1 MGGRLGRVG
10 PYALLERLG
19 RGGMGEVY
27 LAATKR
33 GEQVALKMLRD
44 AIEGDAD
51 ARLRLDREVRALRRV
66 ESPYVAR
73 VLDADLSG
81 DRPYLVMEH
90 IAGDT
95 LLNAVK
101 RDGPLPEVEVIRLAR
116 GLATA
121 LAIIHAAGIVH
132 RDLKPANVL
141 IGDEGPVLID
151 FGIAQVL
158 DATRMTQTGTFLGTP
173 GYAAPELFAGEQV
186 GEPADLHAWAATVA
200 FAATGRPTFGGGSAE
215 SQMYAIL
222 HGKADLKDVPPALLP
237 QIRAALNRDPAKR
250 PTAAILA
257 DRMTR
262 LARAAEEHDAREKES
277 EGEPSRRPRGR
288 ENAGAD
294 DRDTDGGRRNREN
307 RGSAP
312 ESRRA
317 RESAPDSADGGRRG
331 WNSSSAG
338 TPDDGRGGRDT
349 GGAGAADGA
358 RRTRDTGGTGSAD
371 GGRRARDGGGVG
383 AADGAR
389 RARDAGGTG
398 SAEGGRRARDGGGV
412 SAPDG
417 ARRTRDSGSADSGW
431 RAPDDAGS
439 SAAES
444 GRRSRDAAAA
454 GSAEGGRRARETT
467 SAASTD
473 AGQRARDAGGV
484 GTAESGRRTR
494 DTAAPGSAD
503 SNRRTRESGSAES
516 RRTRDSGSADGGR
529 RAADSG
535 ASPVESRRAKDKG
548 GREEAE
554 SRLGA
559 EAVVQTR
566 RRRSVKPPPE
576 AVPTGG
582 TSLLVLA
589 AVAVP
594 CVIGCVVYPA
604 ATFAVTGV
612 FVVLARALWVG
623 HWLTRRR
630 RPGRLKKALRI
641 GLFPVS
647 FSGSLIAGVAWPG
660 LPAGAL
666 AFGAMWVTAGGQVAP
681 VWWEQA
687 VPVTVAGLVFSVVCG
702 AIIGREVEKVGA
714 ELPEL
719 RREGLRALAVLGG
732 FVAICAAAVRIV
744 GSLF

>member
-33 GEQVALKMLRD
+33 GEQVALKMLREP
-44 AIEGDAD
+44 IEGDAD

-90 IAGDT
+90 IAGDN
-95 LLNAVK
+95 LLNVVK
-101 RDGPLPEVEVIRLAR
+101 RDGPMPEVELIRLAR

-237 QIRAALNRDPAKR
+237 QIRAAFNRDPAKR

-262 LARAAEEHDAREKES
+262 LARAAEEHEVREKES
-277 EGEPSRRPRGR
+277 QAEGGEAADGSARGTGDRRGTGGSERGRDTGPGEISRRGR
-288 ENAGAD
+288 AGGGSEGGVKDKAAKD
-294 DRDTDGGRRNREN
+294 KAAKNSGGRDTDGGRRASESAA
-307 RGSAP
+307 GSADAGRRASGSREGGAGSAEGGRWASGSREGGAGSAEGGRWARDAGSG
-312 ESRRA
+312 ESGSGSADGARRA
-317 RESAPDSADGGRRG
+317 REAAGAGSADSGRRSRDSSARETGAGPADPGRRAREAAGAGSADGGRR
-331 WNSSSAG
+331 SRES
-338 TPDDGRGGRDT
+338 
-349 GGAGAADGA
+349 GAGAAESG
-358 RRTRDTGGTGSAD
+358 RRVREAAGTGSAD
-371 GGRRARDGGGVG
+371 GGRRG
-383 AADGAR
+383 
-389 RARDAGGTG
+389 
-398 SAEGGRRARDGGGV
+398 
-412 SAPDG
+412 
-417 ARRTRDSGSADSGW
+417 
-431 RAPDDAGS
+431 
-439 SAAES
+439 
-444 GRRSRDAAAA
+444 RDAA
-454 GSAEGGRRARETT
+454 GREVGAD
-467 SAASTD
+467 SAAVS
-473 AGQRARDAGGV
+473 V
-484 GTAESGRRTR
+484 EPRRGK
-494 DTAAPGSAD
+494 DKEAD
-503 SNRRTRESGSAES
+503 S
-516 RRTRDSGSADGGR
+516 
-529 RAADSG
+529 
-535 ASPVESRRAKDKG
+535 K
-548 GREEAE
+548 
-554 SRLGA
+554 LGA

-566 RRRSVKPPPE
+566 RKRAVKPPE
-576 AVPTGG
+576 TVPTGG
-582 TSLLVLA
+582 NSLLVLA
-589 AVAVP
+589 AVSVP
-594 CVIGCVVYPA
+594 CVIGCVVYPV

-623 HWLTRRR
+623 HWLTKKR

-647 FSGSLIAGVAWPG
+647 FSGALIAGVAWPG

-666 AFGAMWVTAGGQVAP
+666 AFGAMWATAGGRLAHD
-681 VWWEQA
+681 WWDQA

>member
-1 MGGRLGRVG
+1 
-10 PYALLERLG
+10 
-19 RGGMGEVY
+19 MGEVY

-33 GEQVALKMLRD
+33 GEQVALKMLRE

-262 LARAAEEHDAREKES
+262 LVRAAEEHDAREKEAQA
-277 EGEPSRRPRGR
+277 EGETTRRSRGR
-288 ENAGAD
+288 ESVDEPAG
-294 DRDTDGGRRNREN
+294 RETDGGRRNREN
-307 RGSAP
+307 GGSTP
-312 ESRRA
+312 DGRRA
-317 RESAPDSADGGRRG
+317 RDGVGGGSPDGGRRGRESGGPSSADGGRRG
-331 WNSSSAG
+331 WDSGGSSPADGGRLGRDAAAAGAADGGRRARDAAG
-338 TPDDGRGGRDT
+338 T
-349 GGAGAADGA
+349 GAADGA
-358 RRTRDTGGTGSAD
+358 RRTRDA
-371 GGRRARDGGGVG
+371 AG
-383 AADGAR
+383 AGP
-389 RARDAGGTG
+389 
-398 SAEGGRRARDGGGV
+398 AEGGRRAWDAAGSGSAAGGRGRDTG
-412 SAPDG
+412 
-417 ARRTRDSGSADSGW
+417 DSGSAAGG
-431 RAPDDAGS
+431 RGRDAGGS
-439 SAAES
+439 QS
-444 GRRSRDAAAA
+444 AAA
-454 GSAEGGRRARETT
+454 GRGRDASGSGSPEGDR
-467 SAASTD
+467 
-473 AGQRARDAGGV
+473 RARDAAGAGS
-484 GTAESGRRTR
+484 AESGRRTR
-494 DTAAPGSAD
+494 DTAGAGLAEGGRRVRESGVARSAEGG
-503 SNRRTRESGSAES
+503 RRTRDAAGAGPAEGGRRARDAGPADSAAPSAES
-516 RRTRDSGSADGGR
+516 RRT
-529 RAADSG
+529 
-535 ASPVESRRAKDKG
+535 KDKA

-559 EAVVQTR
+559 EAAVQTR

-582 TSLLVLA
+582 TSLLMLA

-594 CVIGCVVYPA
+594 CVIACVVYPV

-623 HWLTRRR
+623 HWLTRKR

-647 FSGSLIAGVAWPG
+647 FSGALIAGVAWPG

-666 AFGAMWVTAGGQVAP
+666 AFGALWATAGGRLAP
-681 VWWEQA
+681 DWWNQA

>member
-95 LLNAVK
+95 LLSAVK

-262 LARAAEEHDAREKES
+262 LVRAAEEHDAREKEA
-277 EGEPSRRPRGR
+277 EGEPSRRSRSR
-288 ENAGAD
+288 ESAAD
-294 DRDTDGGRRNREN
+294 DAGGRDTDGGRRGREN
-307 RGSAP
+307 RGSGP
-312 ESRRA
+312 EGRRSRETA
-317 RESAPDSADGGRRG
+317 VDSADAGRRSWSSSNAGPVDDGRGSRDSASSADGGWR
-331 WNSSSAG
+331 A
-338 TPDDGRGGRDT
+338 RDA

-358 RRTRDTGGTGSAD
+358 RRSRESNAGGSAD
-371 GGRRARDGGGVG
+371 GTRRTRDSSAAGSADGVRRGRESTAEGSGDGGRRTRDSGAGGST
-383 AADGAR
+383 DGAR
-389 RARDAGGTG
+389 RARDSNTSGSDAAGSGA
-398 SAEGGRRARDGGGV
+398 AENGRR
-412 SAPDG
+412 
-417 ARRTRDSGSADSGW
+417 T
-431 RAPDDAGS
+431 
-439 SAAES
+439 
-444 GRRSRDAAAA
+444 RDAAAA
-454 GSAEGGRRARETT
+454 GSAE
-467 SAASTD
+467 
-473 AGQRARDAGGV
+473 AGSRARDTGGAGGSRA
-484 GTAESGRRTR
+484 AESGRRSR
-494 DTAAPGSAD
+494 EAAGTGTAD
-503 SNRRTRESGSAES
+503 SGRRTREAGAAES
-516 RRTRDSGSADGGR
+516 RRTRDSGSGDGAR
-529 RAADSG
+529 RAGESG
-535 ASPVESRRAKDKG
+535 ALSVESRRTKDKA
-548 GREEAE
+548 GREEAD

-594 CVIGCVVYPA
+594 CVIGCVVYPV

-623 HWLTRRR
+623 HWLTRKR
-630 RPGRLKKALRI
+630 RPGRLKRAMRI

-647 FSGSLIAGVAWPG
+647 FSGALIAGVAWPG

-666 AFGAMWVTAGGQVAP
+666 AFGAMWATAGGELAP
-681 VWWEQA
+681 RWWEQA

>member
-33 GEQVALKMLRD
+33 GEQVALKMLRE

-262 LARAAEEHDAREKES
+262 LARAAEEHDAREKEAQT
-277 EGEPSRRPRGR
+277 EGETPRRARGR
-288 ENAGAD
+288 ETAAVDDSGA
-294 DRDTDGGRRNREN
+294 RDTDGGRRRRDAAGSGPAEGGRRAGDSSGPNPADGRRGREAA
-307 RGSAP
+307 GAGP
-312 ESRRA
+312 VDGGRRA
-317 RESAPDSADGGRRG
+317 RDMAGPGSVDGGRRG
-331 WNSSSAG
+331 REAAG
-338 TPDDGRGGRDT
+338 AGSVDGGRRGRDAA
-349 GGAGAADGA
+349 GAGSVDGGRRAQEAAGAGPAEGGRRTWDAADGGSA
-358 RRTRDTGGTGSAD
+358 TSGRSRDAAGSGSADGEPRTREAAGTGSAD
-371 GGRRARDGGGVG
+371 GGRRTRDS
-383 AADGAR
+383 A
-389 RARDAGGTG
+389 GTG
-398 SAEGGRRARDGGGV
+398 SAEGGRR
-412 SAPDG
+412 
-417 ARRTRDSGSADSGW
+417 T
-431 RAPDDAGS
+431 
-439 SAAES
+439 
-444 GRRSRDAAAA
+444 RDAAGA
-454 GSAEGGRRARETT
+454 AEGGRRARD
-467 SAASTD
+467 AA
-473 AGQRARDAGGV
+473 
-484 GTAESGRRTR
+484 GT
-494 DTAAPGSAD
+494 
-503 SNRRTRESGSAES
+503 
-516 RRTRDSGSADGGR
+516 GSADGGR
-529 RAADSG
+529 RTRDPGSADPAAPSG
-535 ASPVESRRAKDKG
+535 EARRTKDKAA
-548 GREEAE
+548 REEAE

-559 EAVVQTR
+559 EAAVRTR
-566 RRRSVKPPPE
+566 TRRRSVKPPPE

-582 TSLLVLA
+582 TSLLMLA

-594 CVIGCVVYPA
+594 CVIACVVYPV

-623 HWLTRRR
+623 HWLTRTR

-647 FSGSLIAGVAWPG
+647 FSGALIAGVAWPG

-666 AFGAMWVTAGGQVAP
+666 AFGAMWATAGGRVAP

>member
-27 LAATKR
+27 LATTKR
-33 GEQVALKMLRD
+33 GEQVALKMLREP
-44 AIEGDAD
+44 IEGDAD

-90 IAGDT
+90 IAGDN

-101 RDGPLPEVEVIRLAR
+101 RDGPLPEVELIHLAR

-141 IGDEGPVLID
+141 MGEEGPVLID

-237 QIRAALNRDPAKR
+237 QIRAAFNRDPAKR

-262 LARAAEEHDAREKES
+262 LARAAEEHDVRERESPTTDGPAR
-277 EGEPSRRPRGR
+277 GARRGR
-288 ENAGAD
+288 AGSVSESTKDKSAKETGTKD
-294 DRDTDGGRRNREN
+294 SGRDTDGGRRGRDAASREPA
-307 RGSAP
+307 S
-312 ESRRA
+312 
-317 RESAPDSADGGRRG
+317 RESGASA
-331 WNSSSAG
+331 
-338 TPDDGRGGRDT
+338 
-349 GGAGAADGA
+349 
-358 RRTRDTGGTGSAD
+358 
-371 GGRRARDGGGVG
+371 
-383 AADGAR
+383 
-389 RARDAGGTG
+389 
-398 SAEGGRRARDGGGV
+398 AEGGRR
-412 SAPDG
+412 
-417 ARRTRDSGSADSGW
+417 
-431 RAPDDAGS
+431 
-439 SAAES
+439 
-444 GRRSRDAAAA
+444 GREAV
-454 GSAEGGRRARETT
+454 
-467 SAASTD
+467 
-473 AGQRARDAGGV
+473 GQ
-484 GTAESGRRTR
+484 E
-494 DTAAPGSAD
+494 
-503 SNRRTRESGSAES
+503 
-516 RRTRDSGSADGGR
+516 SGSADGGR
-529 RAADSG
+529 RVQDDDGQESPAEGGRRGRDGTGSADGRRTREAAAQESG
-535 ASPVESRRAKDKG
+535 AGAAEGRRAKDADGGRRAGSASTDGGRRGTDSTDGRRTREAAAVSVESRRAKDK
-548 GREEAE
+548 ETD

-566 RRRSVKPPPE
+566 RKRAVKPPE
-576 AVPTGG
+576 SVPTGG
-582 TSLLVLA
+582 NSLLVLA
-589 AVAVP
+589 AVSVP
-594 CVIGCVVYPA
+594 CVIGCVIYPV

-612 FVVLARALWVG
+612 FVVLARTLWVG

-647 FSGSLIAGVAWPG
+647 FSGALIAGVAWPG

-666 AFGAMWVTAGGQVAP
+666 AFGAMWATAGGRLAHD
-681 VWWEQA
+681 WWDQA

>member
-33 GEQVALKMLRD
+33 GEQVALKMLREP
-44 AIEGDAD
+44 IEGDAD

-95 LLNAVK
+95 LLSAVK
-101 RDGPLPEVEVIRLAR
+101 RDGPLAEVELIHLAR

-141 IGDEGPVLID
+141 MGDEGPVLID

-200 FAATGRPTFGGGSAE
+200 FAATGRPTFGAGSAE

-262 LARAAEEHDAREKES
+262 LARAAEEHDVREKEA
-277 EGEPSRRPRGR
+277 EADGPARGRRLGETSRRPRGGTGPDGAKDR
-288 ENAGAD
+288 PAKESAG
-294 DRDTDGGRRNREN
+294 RDTDGGRRAREAGD
-307 RGSAP
+307 RDAASIPGESGRRSRDAGGPGSA
-312 ESRRA
+312 
-317 RESAPDSADGGRRG
+317 SADGGRR
-331 WNSSSAG
+331 
-338 TPDDGRGGRDT
+338 
-349 GGAGAADGA
+349 
-358 RRTRDTGGTGSAD
+358 TRDAGGSGAAD
-371 GGRRARDGGGVG
+371 GGRRIRDAGGGPADGGRRSRDSSGSG
-383 AADGAR
+383 AVAAEGGRWTRDAGGTGSGSAEGGR

-398 SAEGGRRARDGGGV
+398 SA
-412 SAPDG
+412 
-417 ARRTRDSGSADSGW
+417 
-431 RAPDDAGS
+431 
-439 SAAES
+439 
-444 GRRSRDAAAA
+444 
-454 GSAEGGRRARETT
+454 SAEGGRRAGGSGPADAGGRDTG
-467 SAASTD
+467 SGSTD
-473 AGQRARDAGGV
+473 GGRRARDPGG
-484 GTAESGRRTR
+484 
-494 DTAAPGSAD
+494 
-503 SNRRTRESGSAES
+503 
-516 RRTRDSGSADGGR
+516 SGSADGGR
-529 RAADSG
+529 RGKDADSREAASADTGRRSRDSSSGDADG
-535 ASPVESRRAKDKG
+535 ARRGNAAESAGSGRRTREAAAVSVEARRGKERGK
-548 GREEAE
+548 EQEAD

-559 EAVVQTR
+559 EAAVQTR
-566 RRRSVKPPPE
+566 RRRAVKPPE
-576 AVPTGG
+576 AMPTGG
-582 TSLLVLA
+582 NSLLVLA

-604 ATFAVTGV
+604 ATFGVTGV
-612 FVVLARALWVG
+612 FVVLARTLWVG

-630 RPGRLKKALRI
+630 RPGRMNKALRI

-647 FSGSLIAGVAWPG
+647 FSGALIAGVAWPG

-666 AFGAMWVTAGGQVAP
+666 AFGAMWATAGGRLAP
-681 VWWEQA
+681 DWWDQA

-744 GSLF
+744 GSVF